1 MSYFKKQYRD
11 IIEKIDKE
19 LKLPKKWN
27 EFVKKEAEKDNL
39 IIKTKGIC
47 HCKNCGTSFKSNKK
61 INEIEKCPNCK
72 NEYLIKRRNYQWHNF
87 EDRTLVLLDRLD
99 SNWIVR
105 LFVIQTVYAGGNIRH
120 SDAIEYGR
128 VVFPED
134 LNFVNNR
141 VFCHMYGTEK
151 VFGNQKI
158 KRWREYHHGYQRL
171 SCEGKLFPYNL
182 KKLFANTEYQYSQL
196 WTLAKKEEC
205 IDISYY
211 LNNNLP
217 STELLIKM
225 KLYKLAFCPK
235 TFNIKG
241 SFEKRFGIDKSYY
254 PFMKKNNIDI
264 DELDILKLFKR
275 KNIKAIR
282 FLKKYRL
289 DHLKILAKYMS
300 MDKLIKFIKGN
311 SKFDM
316 DLYID
321 YIRFLEIL
329 NIDLKDK
336 KNLFPDNIKEE
347 HDKYE
352 MQVQILEVDE
362 NTRNH
367 IQKRYNELEKY
378 IFSHNQYFI
387 VPVKNM
393 QELVDESRQQRN
405 CVRNYTKAY
414 SEGECDL
421 YFMREKETPKQSL
434 VTVEVKNRKVV
445 QSRVKFN
452 GNVNTN
458 QKRFLDLWEK
468 KVLKVV

>member
-1 MSYFKKQYRD
+1 
-11 IIEKIDKE
+11 
-19 LKLPKKWN
+19 
-27 EFVKKEAEKDNL
+27 
-39 IIKTKGIC
+39 
-47 HCKNCGTSFKSNKK
+47 
-61 INEIEKCPNCK
+61 
-72 NEYLIKRRNYQWHNF
+72 
-87 EDRTLVLLDRLD
+87 
-99 SNWIVR
+99 
-105 LFVIQTVYAGGNIRH
+105 
-120 SDAIEYGR
+120 
-128 VVFPED
+128 
-134 LNFVNNR
+134 
-141 VFCHMYGTEK
+141 
-151 VFGNQKI
+151 
-158 KRWREYHHGYQRL
+158 
-171 SCEGKLFPYNL
+171 
-182 KKLFANTEYQYSQL
+182 
-196 WTLAKKEEC
+196 
-205 IDISYY
+205 
-211 LNNNLP
+211 
-217 STELLIKM
+217 M

-405 CVRNYTKAY
+405 CVRNYAKAY

-468 KVLKVV
+468 KVLKVA